1 MEKSYAKATVR
12 NDIRLQKESR
22 KLFSEKKHT
31 PNVENTVLVSNT
43 QEHEDENNEE
53 ENSNNAFLYKDHN
66 QGSGRP
72 KSYPQKFKY
81 LTKPLTG
88 G

>member
-1 MEKSYAKATVR
+1 MQKSYAKATVR

-53 ENSNNAFLYKDHN
+53 DNSNNAFLYKDHN

-72 KSYPQKFKY
+72 KNYPPKFKY
-81 LTKPLTG
+81 LTEPLTG
-88 G
+88 A